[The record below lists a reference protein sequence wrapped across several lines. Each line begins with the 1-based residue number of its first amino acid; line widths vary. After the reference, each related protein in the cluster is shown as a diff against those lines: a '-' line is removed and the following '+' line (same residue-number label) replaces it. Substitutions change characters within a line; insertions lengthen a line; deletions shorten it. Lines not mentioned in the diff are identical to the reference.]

1 MQQQKIIA
9 IFGGTGFIG
18 HHLVAALAKQNYH
31 IRIACRNIEKAMHLR
46 PLANIGCITPM
57 SCDYNNQDNIDKI
70 TEDCHGVINLVG
82 VLHAHGGKNSK
93 KGFDHIHHQFAKNI
107 AQSAKKNN
115 VEHYIHIAGLGIKQ
129 AAFASHYAKSKLLGE
144 MATLKTHKNAIS
156 IRPSVVLGN
165 GDDFV
170 PRIAPLL
177 RMLPV
182 MPIFGDGD
190 FKLQPIY
197 VGDLV
202 NMIVKLISL
211 SPDEQKNIIPNR
223 IINACGPQIYTFKEM
238 LDIIADQVNVKAR
251 YIHLP
256 MGLAKIIALFAE
268 QSPKPFITR
277 DQLRLMRFDSIHEV
291 GDTSN
296 IDALGITPQ
305 PIIGI
310 LPQYCDTWRV
320 GGRFTS
326 YRY

>member
-1 MQQQKIIA
+1 MTQQQKIIA

-46 PLANIGCITPM
+46 PLANIGSITPM
-57 SCDYNNQDNIDKI
+57 SCDLNNQENINQI
-70 TEDCHGVINLVG
+70 TADCHGVINLVG
-82 VLHAHGGKNSK
+82 VLHAKGIDGGK
-93 KGFDHIHHQFAKNI
+93 KGFNHIHHQFAKNI
-107 AQSAKKNN
+107 AYSANFN
-115 VEHYIHIAGLGIKQ
+115 DVEQYIHVAGLGIKN
-129 AAFASHYAKSKLLGE
+129 AAFVSHYAKSKLLGE
-144 MATLKTHKNAIS
+144 IATLKTHKNAIS

-202 NMIVKLISL
+202 NMMVKLLSL
-211 SPDEQKNIIPNR
+211 TPDEQKKIAPKR
-223 IINACGPQIYTFKEM
+223 VINACGAQTYSFKEM

-251 YIHLP
+251 YLHLP
-256 MGLAKIIALFAE
+256 MGLAKIMALFAE

-277 DQLRLMRFDSIHEV
+277 DQLRLMRFDSVHD
-291 GDTSN
+291 GDYPN
-296 IDALGITPQ
+296 IDSLGITPQ